1 MLNFFN
7 KRFFIIFLFPLLLGG
22 LTVLSFQP
30 FNFFFVNFL
39 SLPLLFFSIIYVK
52 KKSKSI
58 YRKKPY
64 LKNLFILGTSY
75 GFGFFFFGNYWIAY
89 SLTFDETFKLLIPIS
104 LILIPLFLSLFF
116 SLPILLIGNSCDKN
130 ISSIFLISLTFS
142 LADFLRS
149 NIFTGFPWNIWG
161 YSLSWSIESLQILH
175 TIGLFSLNLLIITF
189 FFLPSVFFLK
199 SKIKY
204 FFLFFFTILIFANYF
219 YGSYK
224 INSFNLDA
232 ISKKI
237 NFKIV
242 SARMNL
248 TDFKDEK
255 EVALKLIK
263 YSEPEKKKK
272 TIFVWPE
279 GVFLSGKF
287 DEKKEIK
294 DLFIKNFSENH
305 LIILGANT
313 SKKTSSGEKHFNSM
327 LVVDQNL
334 NFISKYDKR
343 KLVPFGEFLPFEK
356 FLNFFGL
363 KKITPG
369 YSSFSKGTEDS
380 ITDIKFDSADIN
392 FLSLICYEIIFPGIV
407 DKHDKFN
414 FIINISEDAW
424 FGESIGPHQH
434 FAKAIFRSIESGV
447 YTIRSANKGISAF
460 ISPEGKI
467 LKNLQPDEIGNIELN
482 IPLLE
487 KTKKQSKNDLIFLL
501 LLITYIFTF
510 FLLRKFKI

>member
-39 SLPLLFFSIIYVK
+39 SLSLLFFSIVYVK

-89 SLTFDETFKLLIPIS
+89 SLTFDESFKFLIPLS

-116 SLPILLIGNSCDKN
+116 SLPILLIGNFCEKN
-130 ISSIFLISLTFS
+130 ISSIFLISLAFS
-142 LADFLRS
+142 LSDFIRS
-149 NIFTGFPWNIWG
+149 KILTGFPWNTWS
-161 YSLSWSIESLQILH
+161 YSLSWSIESLQILS
-175 TIGLFSLNLLIITF
+175 TIGLFSLNLLIITI
-189 FFLPSVFFLK
+189 FFLPSVFFFK
-199 SKIKY
+199 PKIKY
-204 FFLFFFTILIFANYF
+204 FFFFSFMTLIFSNYF

-224 INSFNLDA
+224 INSVNSDTD
-232 ISKKI
+232 SKKI

-242 SARMNL
+242 SAGMNL
-248 TDFKDEK
+248 SDFKDEA

-263 YSEPEKKKK
+263 YSEPDKKKK

-279 GVFLSGKF
+279 GIFLSENF
-287 DEKKEIK
+287 DQKKEIK
-294 DLFIKNFSENH
+294 DLFKKSFSENH

-313 SKKTSSGEKHFNSM
+313 SKSTSSGEKYFNSM
-327 LVVDQNL
+327 IVVDRNF
-334 NFISKYDKR
+334 NFISKYDKK
-343 KLVPFGEFLPFEK
+343 KLVPFGEFLPFEN
-356 FLNFFGL
+356 FLNSIGL

-369 YSSFSKGTEDS
+369 YASFSKGTGES
-380 ITDIKFDSADIN
+380 IINLKFDSENIN
-392 FLSLICYEIIFPGIV
+392 FLSLICYEIIFPRLI
-407 DKHDKFN
+407 DKYNKFN

-467 LKNLQPDEIGNIELN
+467 LKNLQPDEIGNIELS
-482 IPLLE
+482 IPMLE
-487 KTKKQSKNDLIFLL
+487 KSKKQSKKDLIFLL
-501 LLITYIFTF
+501 LLITYISTF
-510 FLLRKFKI
+510 FVLRKFKI